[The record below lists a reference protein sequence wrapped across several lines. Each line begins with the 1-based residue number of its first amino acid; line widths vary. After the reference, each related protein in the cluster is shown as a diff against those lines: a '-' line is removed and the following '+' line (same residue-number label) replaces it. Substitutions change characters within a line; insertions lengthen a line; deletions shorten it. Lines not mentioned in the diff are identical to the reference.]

1 MIKNTI
7 KEKICMDLKNGEFLE
22 NLIWQFDKLCIC
34 WILFALCFYG
44 QNFLQAFL
52 YQYRLFVFLAVFIN
66 LYAYFDMIVSMFV
79 ALFKFVKNI
88 SFEFDDLQP
97 QETIDGIE
105 KTSLVDFIFKYNGLP
120 YKELHETFWINP
132 KEYKKLWDNLEKN
145 WILIRWENNA
155 RILKE
160 NIEKEI
166 VEKVLNCWN
175 SDDIFPL
182 LYQNKNQIKVW
193 L

>member
-1 MIKNTI
+1 MEFNRNTVVVI
-7 KEKICMDLKNGEFLE
+7 GDEKDTVM
-22 NLIWQFDKLCIC
+22 
-34 WILFALCFYG
+34 
-44 QNFLQAFL
+44 
-52 YQYRLFVFLAVFIN
+52 R
-66 LYAYFDMIVSMFV
+66 IVS
-79 ALFKFVKNI
+79 FKLPVDENGTVTV
-88 SFEFDDLQP
+88 S
-97 QETIDGIE
+97 IDGIE

-160 NIEKEI
+160 NIEKSV
-166 VEKVLNCWN
+166 VENLLNCWN

>member
-7 KEKICMDLKNGEFLE
+7 KEKICMDLKNGELLE
-22 NLIWQFDKLCIC
+22 NIIREFDKLCIC
-34 WILFALCFYG
+34 ATLFALCFYG
-44 QNFLQAFL
+44 HNNLQAFL
-52 YQYRLFVFLAVFIN
+52 YYNRIFVYIVVFIN
-66 LYAYFDMIVSMFV
+66 LFAYFDTIVSLFLQ
-79 ALFKFVKNI
+79 LFKFCKNI
-88 SFEFDDLQP
+88 SFDFDDHENW
-97 QETIDGIE
+97 ETIDWIE
-105 KTSLVDFIFKYNGLP
+105 KTSLVDFIFKYKGLP

-160 NIEKEI
+160 NVEKEI
-166 VEKVLNCWN
+166 VKNLLNCWN

>member
-79 ALFKFVKNI
+79 ALFKFCKNI

-132 KEYKKLWDNLEKN
+132 KEYKKLWDNLEKH

-160 NIEKEI
+160 NIEKSV
-166 VEKVLNCWN
+166 VENLLNCWN